1 MTQGLCVMP
10 HTGGRERA
18 NGGGCACFCDNQ
30 KLPNIVERLSIAE
43 GSACHNARWNWR
55 DYGAYSRHNLI
66 YIGVNMR
73 YDHAMRWIWQQS
85 DWPDFRYDK
94 RMLEERDTA
103 FRINSER
110 LAGRFEA
117 LPMAYQEDAII
128 DLMLSEAIKTSAIE
142 GEELDRESVR
152 SSLLSLITS
161 DTLPDTSDQKAAGA
175 ASLLVDVRKN
185 WQAPLTHDLLGRWQ
199 SMAVPEQ
206 RYTSVLRGAYRNDPS
221 PMQIVSG
228 PYGREKVHYE
238 APPATRVPDEMA
250 RIIGWYNQS
259 SPLTGD
265 QKIPGIA
272 RAGIAHLWFEVIHP
286 FDDGNGRVGRAI
298 ADHALSQYLGYP
310 TTACLATAIEADKKS
325 YYLQLERTS
334 RGGLDISDW
343 LDYIA
348 ETVLKAQAIAREEV
362 DFTLAKTR
370 FYETYGDQLNER
382 QARMVAR
389 VFAEGRKGF
398 EGGITTRKYEAITKC
413 SNRTASRD
421 LSDLV
426 ARGIIIPLPGGGRT
440 TRYVL
445 TTVEPGG
452 FGV

>member
-1 MTQGLCVMP
+1 
-10 HTGGRERA
+10 
-18 NGGGCACFCDNQ
+18 
-30 KLPNIVERLSIAE
+30 
-43 GSACHNARWNWR
+43 
-55 DYGAYSRHNLI
+55 
-66 YIGVNMR
+66 
-73 YDHAMRWIWQQS
+73 MRWIWQQS
-85 DWPDFRYDK
+85 DWPDFRCDK
-94 RMLEERDTA
+94 RILEDRDIA

-110 LAGRFEA
+110 LAGRFES
-117 LPMAYQEDAII
+117 LPMAYQEDATI

-161 DTLPDTSDQKAAGA
+161 DTLPKTSDQKAAGA

-185 WQAPLTHDLLGRWQ
+185 WRAPLTYELLGKWQ

-206 RYTSVLRGAYRNDPS
+206 RYTSIVRGAYRNDPS

-228 PYGREKVHYE
+228 PYGRERVHYE
-238 APPATRVPDEMA
+238 APPAASVPDEMA
-250 RIIGWYNQS
+250 KLLGWYNQS
-259 SPLTGD
+259 SPLNGD
-265 QKIPGIA
+265 QKILGIA

-325 YYLQLERTS
+325 YYLQLEKAS
-334 RGGLDISDW
+334 RGSLDINGW
-343 LDYIA
+343 LDYFSD
-348 ETVLKAQAIAREEV
+348 TVNRAQEIAREEV
-362 DFTLAKTR
+362 DFVLAKTR
-370 FYETYGDQLNER
+370 FYEAYGDQLNDR
-382 QARMVAR
+382 QARMVSR

-413 SNRTASRD
+413 PNRTASRD

-426 ARGIIIPLPGGGRT
+426 AKGIIIPLPGGGRT
-440 TRYVL
+440 TRYEL

-452 FGV
+452 FGLRTR